1 MTNYITDKFNKFVF
15 SSVKKLHTNDD
26 LYDECNRCIEASR
39 KASKLEQLINGVAYA
54 EIAYGFR
61 LKKLEAC
68 GETHGSYYN
77 SYYQPVVDTARQVG
91 CARDRLMEY
100 CWNNGINYLEQLQ

>member
-54 EIAYGFR
+54 EIAYSFR